1 MRLDKVT
8 ACDDHAG
15 DERGT
20 IVQLI
25 PLLGEVE
32 RHAQTVNFAL
42 RDGDKG
48 LGQQGDARLTACQR
62 RDAFAVLALPV
73 ERHVGVGVDAVFTE
87 KIAQGVLGRAALA
100 RGHDGLALEV
110 GEGLHALAVFHNV
123 EHAQRVD
130 RQHLH
135 RALGFVVQHGG
146 EVRGHAGHVQPAL
159 DERGRHLVGG
169 AGEREGVEVADLS
182 FIRLGGV
189 QQGSGQFVIVLHEL
203 DKPHGGRPLERGD
216 AGGDRGLDLLRGRIR
231 RFARIGIL
239 CGLLCAGGE
248 RENKRQRQ
256 AQGKKLF
263 E

>member
-8 ACDDHAG
+8 AGDDHAG
-15 DERGT
+15 DERGA

-32 RHAQTVNFAL
+32 RHAQTVDFAL

-73 ERHVGVGVDAVFTE
+73 ERHVGVGVDAVFAQ
-87 KIAQGVLGRAALA
+87 KIAQGVLGCAALA

-123 EHAQRVD
+123 EHTQRVD

-135 RALGFVVQHGG
+135 RALGLVVQHGG
-146 EVRGHAGHVQPAL
+146 EVRGHAGHVQLAL

-169 AGEREGVEVADLS
+169 AGEREVIERSVRGGGRVA
-182 FIRLGGV
+182 
-189 QQGSGQFVIVLHEL
+189 HEL
-203 DKPHGGRPLERGD
+203 DKSHRRGTLERGD
-216 AGGDRGLDLLRGRIR
+216 AGGDRGLGLLRGRIR
-231 RFARIGIL
+231 RFTRIGIL
-239 CGLLCAGGE
+239 CGLLRAGNE
-248 RENKRQRQ
+248 REDECQRQ
-256 AQGKKLF
+256 AQGEKLF

>member
-8 ACDDHAG
+8 AGDDHAG
-15 DERGT
+15 DERGA

-25 PLLGEVE
+25 PFCGEVE
-32 RHAQTVNFAL
+32 RHAQTVDFAL
-42 RDGDKG
+42 CDGNKG
-48 LGQQGDARLTACQR
+48 LGQQGDARLTARQC

-73 ERHVGVGVDAVFTE
+73 ERHVGVGVDAVFAE

-123 EHAQRVD
+123 EHTQRVD

-135 RALGFVVQHGG
+135 RALGLVVQHGG
-146 EVRGHAGHVQPAL
+146 EVRGHAGHVQLAL

-169 AGEREGVEVADLS
+169 AGEREVIERSVRGGGRVA
-182 FIRLGGV
+182 
-189 QQGSGQFVIVLHEL
+189 HEL
-203 DKPHGGRPLERGD
+203 DKSHRRGTLERGD
-216 AGGDRGLDLLRGRIR
+216 AGGDRGLGLLRGRIR
-231 RFARIGIL
+231 CFGRVSGL
-239 CGLLCAGGE
+239 CGLLRAGGE

-256 AQGKKLF
+256 AQGEKLF